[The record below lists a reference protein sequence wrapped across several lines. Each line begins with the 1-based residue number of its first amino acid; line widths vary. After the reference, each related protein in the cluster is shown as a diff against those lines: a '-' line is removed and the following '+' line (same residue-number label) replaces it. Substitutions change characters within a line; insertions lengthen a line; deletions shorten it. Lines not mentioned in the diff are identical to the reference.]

1 MTSQAAKLA
10 LTLLLVAIACNSHAA
25 SERPSLLQCGINI
38 GGRTL
43 TYQTPAETKNRQ
55 DKRMN
60 HVQGVKRE
68 EPLHFTTAAATD
80 ATATTTQE
88 SDNRLPPKLTLAIFG
103 CSWR

>member
-1 MTSQAAKLA
+1 
-10 LTLLLVAIACNSHAA
+10 
-25 SERPSLLQCGINI
+25 
-38 GGRTL
+38 
-43 TYQTPAETKNRQ
+43 
-55 DKRMN
+55 MN